1 MHHNFDKIWGIFQP
15 DVLFMVMRVVL
26 CGDIVRVFFCH
37 CPWTRGSARREL
49 IQWLG
54 ATLVAIKQRSRRT
67 LALGVS
73 AVMLIPWINFIRKN
87 MQLLC
92 GRVLDE

>member
-1 MHHNFDKIWGIFQP
+1 MGNFYP
-15 DVLFMVMRVVL
+15 DVLFMVMRAVL
-26 CGDIVRVFFCH
+26 SGDFVSVFFCH
-37 CPWTRGSARREL
+37 CPWMRGSARREL

-67 LALGVS
+67 LGVS